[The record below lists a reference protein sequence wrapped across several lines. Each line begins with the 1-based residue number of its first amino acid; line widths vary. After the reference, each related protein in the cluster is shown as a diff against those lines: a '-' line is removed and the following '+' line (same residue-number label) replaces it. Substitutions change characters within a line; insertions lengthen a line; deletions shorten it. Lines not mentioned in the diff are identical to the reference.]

1 MKGST
6 EMRNTLP
13 VAAALL
19 GCALLTGGCA
29 LDPGYPEYTKPLT
42 DSQLIG
48 HWVSTCKA
56 VLNVNPD
63 HTLTATGLP
72 TGDDPVKRTIIGNI
86 SGHGTWSI
94 QPAFG
99 DTIPQAMQITVG
111 DQGDA
116 LVPAINNGSLLLVDT
131 LGDPDDGIACNFSR
145 G

>member
-1 MKGST
+1 
-6 EMRNTLP
+6 MRNTLP

-19 GCALLTGGCA
+19 GCALLTSGCA

-56 VLNVNPD
+56 VLNVNAD
-63 HTLTATGLP
+63 HTLTATGYP
-72 TGDDPVKRTIIGNI
+72 TGANVNGTITGTV
-86 SGHGTWSI
+86 SGHGTWRI

-99 DTIPQAMQITVG
+99 DTIPQAMDITVG
-111 DQGDA
+111 DQDGA
-116 LVPAINNGSLLLVDT
+116 LEPAINNGSLLLVDT
-131 LGDPDDGIACNFSR
+131 LGDPDNGNACNFSR